1 MEISDGDAGA
11 NAGRD
16 AKPDEM
22 MLDLRDG
29 SFLGHM
35 LSGSALLST
44 LASGDM
50 DGDVEKSQVR
60 GGSQG
65 LGTLYPGTD
74 LPPYLL
80 SIHPPFPFLGYSGLQ
95 PTGNAPSA
103 SFRDGFGLLEMVVEM
118 TRQETDKMRKT
129 LNSD

>member
-1 MEISDGDAGA
+1 MEISDGDPGA

-16 AKPDEM
+16 AKPEEM
-22 MLDLRDG
+22 MLDLCDG

-50 DGDVEKSQVR
+50 GGDVEKSQVR

-95 PTGNAPSA
+95 PTGNALSS
-103 SFRDGFGLLEMVVEM
+103 SFRDRFGLLEMVMEM